1 MAAQAP
7 WQPAANPSLAGRL
20 NGIEEE
26 RQRSWR
32 GAQAGARG
40 RWELFFRRMTDAELR
55 DVVRGIGEAAGVSA
69 LAVAA
74 YDFEHHTTW
83 SLNSARWF
91 HAASTIKVPVLIGV
105 YAAIEQGRFEP
116 HSRVHVRNRFL
127 SVVGGRPFRVA
138 EGREANSEVHAA
150 LGRMLTVH
158 ELAEHMIVT
167 SSNLATNLL
176 LDLVGVEAARASLAR
191 LHLGGID
198 LQRGV
203 EDEAAWE
210 AGLNNRVTAAGL
222 CDAMRLIEE
231 GKAISPEASRA
242 MLDILHQQRFR
253 SGIPAGLPEDAR
265 VANKTGEISTVAHD
279 AGIVY
284 LGGRDAYVVVILTEW
299 APEANGRQETIARI
313 SRAVYEYMTR
323 STP

>member
-1 MAAQAP
+1 
-7 WQPAANPSLAGRL
+7 
-20 NGIEEE
+20 
-26 RQRSWR
+26 
-32 GAQAGARG
+32 
-40 RWELFFRRMTDAELR
+40 MTEATLR
-55 DVVRGIGEAAGVSA
+55 DTVLKIGEDANASA

-83 SLNSARWF
+83 SLNAHRWF
-91 HAASTIKVPVLIGV
+91 HAASTIKVPVLVAV
-105 YAAIEQGRFEP
+105 YEAIEQHRFEP
-116 HSRVHVRNRFL
+116 YSRVHVRNRFL
-127 SVVGGRPFRVA
+127 SVVDGRPFRVPQ
-138 EGREANSEVHAA
+138 GSDANAAVHSAV
-150 LGRMLTVH
+150 GRMLTVH

-210 AGLNNRVTAAGL
+210 AGINNRVTAAGL
-222 CDAMRLIEE
+222 CDALRLIEE
-231 GKAISPEASRA
+231 GEAISPAASKA

-265 VANKTGEISTVAHD
+265 VAHKTGEISTVAHD

-284 LGGRDAYVVVILTEW
+284 LNGRDAYVVVILTEW
-299 APEANGRQETIARI
+299 APDVNGRQETIARI
-313 SRAVYEYMTR
+313 SRAVYEYISGR
-323 STP
+323 PE

>member
-1 MAAQAP
+1 MAEA
-7 WQPAANPSLAGRL
+7 S
-20 NGIEEE
+20 
-26 RQRSWR
+26 
-32 GAQAGARG
+32 
-40 RWELFFRRMTDAELR
+40 LR
-55 DVVRGIGEAAGVSA
+55 DTILGIGEEAGAAA
-69 LAVAA
+69 IAVAA

-105 YAAIEQGRFEP
+105 YDAIAQGRFEP

-127 SVVGGRPFRVA
+127 SLADGKPFRVGEDRDA
-138 EGREANSEVHAA
+138 NEAVHAA
-150 LGRMLTVH
+150 TGHMLTVH

-203 EDEAAWE
+203 EDEAAWA
-210 AGLNNRVTAAGL
+210 AGMNNRVTAAGL

-231 GKAISPEASRA
+231 GKAISPEASQA

-265 VANKTGEISTVAHD
+265 VANKTGEISTIAHD

-284 LGGRDAYVVVILTEW
+284 LDGRDAYVVVILTEW
-299 APEANGRQETIARI
+299 EPDANGRQETIARI

-323 STP
+323 TAP

>member
-1 MAAQAP
+1 VTA
-7 WQPAANPSLAGRL
+7 
-20 NGIEEE
+20 
-26 RQRSWR
+26 
-32 GAQAGARG
+32 
-40 RWELFFRRMTDAELR
+40 TLR
-55 DVVRGIGEAAGVSA
+55 DTVLRIGEEANASA
-69 LAVAA
+69 IAVAA

-83 SLNSARWF
+83 SLNQARWF
-91 HAASTIKVPVLIGV
+91 HAASTIKVPVLLGV
-105 YAAIEQGRFEP
+105 YEAIERGRFEP
-116 HSRVHVRNRFL
+116 YSRVHVRNRFY
-127 SVVGGRPFRVA
+127 SVVDGQPYRVA
-138 EGREANSEVHAA
+138 SEREANADVHAA

-167 SSNLATNLL
+167 SSNLATNVL
-176 LDLVGVEAARASLAR
+176 LDLVGVEAARASIAR

-231 GKAISPEASRA
+231 GKAISPEASKA

-265 VANKTGEISTVAHD
+265 VAHKTGEISTVAHD

-284 LGGRDAYVVVILTEW
+284 LDGRDAYVVVILTEW
-299 APEANGRQETIARI
+299 APDAGGRQETIARI
-313 SRAVYEYMTR
+313 SRAVYEYMTGR
-323 STP
+323 KE

>member
-1 MAAQAP
+1 
-7 WQPAANPSLAGRL
+7 
-20 NGIEEE
+20 
-26 RQRSWR
+26 
-32 GAQAGARG
+32 
-40 RWELFFRRMTDAELR
+40 MTEATLR
-55 DVVRGIGEAAGVSA
+55 DTVLRIGEEACASA
-69 LAVAA
+69 IAVAA

-83 SLNSARWF
+83 SLNAHRWF
-91 HAASTIKVPVLIGV
+91 HAASTIKVPVLLAV
-105 YAAIEQGRFEP
+105 FAAIEQHRFEP

-127 SVVGGRPFRVA
+127 GVVDGRPFRVA
-138 EGREANSEVHAA
+138 EERDANAEVHAA

-158 ELAEHMIVT
+158 ELAGHMIAT

-191 LHLGGID
+191 LRLGGID

-203 EDEAAWE
+203 EDEVAWE

-222 CDAMRLIEE
+222 CDAFRLIEDGE
-231 GKAISPEASRA
+231 AISSEASKA

-265 VANKTGEISTVAHD
+265 VAHKTGEISTIAHD

-284 LGGRDAYVVVILTEW
+284 LDGRDAYVVVILTEW
-299 APEANGRQETIARI
+299 APEVNGRQETIARI
-313 SRAVYEYMTR
+313 SRAVYRSMTGR
-323 STP
+323 RE

>member
-1 MAAQAP
+1 
-7 WQPAANPSLAGRL
+7 
-20 NGIEEE
+20 
-26 RQRSWR
+26 
-32 GAQAGARG
+32 
-40 RWELFFRRMTDAELR
+40 MTDAQLR
-55 DVVRGIGEAAGVSA
+55 DTVLSIGEEAGTSA

-91 HAASTIKVPVLIGV
+91 HAASTIKVPVLLAV
-105 YAAIEQGRFEP
+105 YDAIEQHRFESY
-116 HSRVHVRNRFL
+116 SRVHVRNRFL
-127 SVVGGRPFRVA
+127 GMADGRPFRVSQ
-138 EGREANSEVHAA
+138 GSDANADVHAA

-210 AGLNNRVTAAGL
+210 AGMNNRVTAAGL
-222 CDAMRLIEE
+222 CDAFRLIEE
-231 GKAISPEASRA
+231 GKAISPEASKA

-265 VANKTGEISTVAHD
+265 VAHKTGEISTVAHD

-284 LGGRDAYVVVILTEW
+284 LGDRDAYVVVILTEW
-299 APEANGRQETIARI
+299 APEVNGRQDTIARI

-323 STP
+323 GAR